1 MGRCLLTAALLAALL
16 LLASS
21 APAAPADQA
30 AQVVAAYF
38 TTAAAEDLEAH
49 LATRDLSSA
58 QRQKAAEFAQGVWGR
73 VGTREV
79 KLGKVEVALSPDGG
93 QALARCKVSALVVNK
108 ETGESFAKQTAYVA
122 ALVKRGGQW
131 KVRRMLP
138 ETLFRRVQNEQMMA
152 RQTQRL
158 LDAAN
163 QGDTAPPTVKAEPS
177 ETGSQQGRTEPAKP
191 QSLGNIISSALQDAT
206 SPPSMATQPR
216 IDPPPAR
223 QAFPPPAQQP
233 KVDAPAPGGQGRVV
247 RVERGTVFID
257 QGVAQGLE
265 PGQRLE
271 VVSYR
276 EIAHPV
282 SGKTMRLPQRMAL
295 ILVRQVWE
303 SQARCLVLESSGELI
318 AGLSVLPIAASTG
331 Q

>member
-1 MGRCLLTAALLAALL
+1 MRRWLVTAALLAALL
-16 LLASS
+16 FPASS

-38 TTAAAEDLEAH
+38 TTAAAEDIKAH
-49 LATRDLSSA
+49 LATRDLSPA
-58 QRQKAAEFAQGVWGR
+58 QRPKAAEFAQGVWGK
-73 VGTREV
+73 VETREV
-79 KLGKVEVALSPDGG
+79 KVGKVEVALSPDGG

-108 ETGESFAKQTAYVA
+108 ESGESFAKQTAYVA
-122 ALVKRGGQW
+122 VLVKREGQW

-138 ETLFRRVQNEQMMA
+138 ETVFRRVQNEQMMA

-158 LDAAN
+158 LDAAD
-163 QGDTAPPTVKAEPS
+163 QSDTATPTVQAKPS
-177 ETGSQQGRTEPAKP
+177 ETGAQQGRAEPAKP
-191 QSLGNIISSALQDAT
+191 QNLGNIISSVVQEAT
-206 SPPSMATQPR
+206 SPPSMATQHR
-216 IDPPPAR
+216 TDSPPDR

-233 KVDAPAPGGQGRVV
+233 RVDAPAPGGQGRVV

-257 QGVAQGLE
+257 RGAANGLK

-276 EIAHPV
+276 EITHPV
-282 SGKTMRLPQRMAL
+282 SGKTIRLPQRAAL
-295 ILVRQVWE
+295 LLVREVWD
-303 SQARCLVLESSGELI
+303 SQARCLVLESAGELI
-318 AGLSVLPIAASTG
+318 PNLSVIPISASTG